1 MEFWN
6 KAKSLAEEA
15 AKKSQELTKEAAK
28 KSQELTSSFV
38 TTSRIADIVS
48 ETAKRSKDLAAE
60 ASIQIKAEALKRADQ
75 IKSLSLLDNSVV
87 SLDKTADTV
96 SSEELNDFGVT
107 EELRDFVQSI
117 TFDTFKDFPLPD
129 DAEVSDVP
137 TVSNVQQDL
146 TKWQARHATLVL
158 STVKEI
164 SKLRYDLCPRIM
176 KERKFWRI
184 YFLIVN
190 SHVAPYEKKYM
201 EQAELKAAEQEKA
214 DRAKEQELAKGVSVS
229 KPDGAQPAKPLQNAR
244 SSTEQDLDVFLL
256 GDLGDSDE
264 GPDDED
270 DVGLDDDFDKI
281 GESSEDEHT
290 KESKP

>member
-87 SLDKTADTV
+87 SLDNTADTV
-96 SSEELNDFGVT
+96 SFEELNSFGVT

-117 TFDTFKDFPLPD
+117 TFNTFKDFPLPVID
-129 DAEVSDVP
+129 
-137 TVSNVQQDL
+137 
-146 TKWQARHATLVL
+146 
-158 STVKEI
+158 I
-164 SKLRYDLCPRIM
+164 
-176 KERKFWRI
+176 
-184 YFLIVN
+184 
-190 SHVAPYEKKYM
+190 
-201 EQAELKAAEQEKA
+201 
-214 DRAKEQELAKGVSVS
+214 
-229 KPDGAQPAKPLQNAR
+229 DG
-244 SSTEQDLDVFLL
+244 
-256 GDLGDSDE
+256 
-264 GPDDED
+264 
-270 DVGLDDDFDKI
+270 
-281 GESSEDEHT
+281 
-290 KESKP
+290 